1 MVLYVLFG
9 VLAAF
14 GLACAMWAALGLW
27 LSGASGWVA
36 VCFDPAAIRRCS
48 WLRAWGFLRGPIW
61 AVADCFTRQE
71 QEKILRIYPEVE
83 LRDLEELASGLEQ
96 ERNDFAGT
104 GNGDHSGNHRC
115 GGLSEL

>member
-27 LSGASGWVA
+27 LSGAKGWIA
-36 VCFDPAAIRRCS
+36 VCFDPAAIRRCC

-61 AVADCFTRQE
+61 AVTDGFTRQE
-71 QEKILRIYPEVE
+71 QERILRMYPEVE
-83 LRDLEELASGLEQ
+83 LRGLEELAFGLEQ
-96 ERNDFAGT
+96 ERKYFAGT
-104 GNGDHSGNHRC
+104 GNGDHPGDHRS